1 MQETFLYSV
10 NPRKVITGIEGV
22 GPIRTPKSLYLTK
35 EDVKLCLSKGTVYRR
50 FSLEGRNERV
60 TIANVD
66 RLHNSTYISEEEW
79 KTKQFEAPKAP
90 VVVEDDENNTSSEIK
105 ESNSTEDEAKNTE
118 SKSVDVTEEVTEVE
132 ETSEDPV
139 DKDEKDVVENE
150 VSENED
156 TVDQEPSKN
165 EDGEDS
171 VESEDETEVESDDEE
186 VENE

>member
-79 KTKQFEAPKAP
+79 KTKQEHPYFI
-90 VVVEDDENNTSSEIK
+90 S
-105 ESNSTEDEAKNTE
+105 
-118 SKSVDVTEEVTEVE
+118 
-132 ETSEDPV
+132 
-139 DKDEKDVVENE
+139 
-150 VSENED
+150 
-156 TVDQEPSKN
+156 
-165 EDGEDS
+165 DG
-171 VESEDETEVESDDEE
+171 VLDEE
-186 VENE
+186 EWKRQSCKVLFVLKEANWENANADSGFNGFNGIKNYSKALFDVFSYHELTVQTLHKEP

>member
-90 VVVEDDENNTSSEIK
+90 VVVEDDENDASPESK
-105 ESNSTEDEAKNTE
+105 ESNPTEDEVKNTE
-118 SKSVDVTEEVTEVE
+118 SESVDVTKEVAEVE
-132 ETSEDPV
+132 EASEDSV
-139 DKDEKDVVENE
+139 DKDEDVVENE

-156 TVDQEPSKN
+156 TVDQEPSEI

>member
-66 RLHNSTYISEEEW
+66 RLHNSIYISEEEW

-90 VVVEDDENNTSSEIK
+90 VVVEDDASP
-105 ESNSTEDEAKNTE
+105 ESKKSNPTEDEVKNTE
-118 SKSVDVTEEVTEVE
+118 SESVDVTEEVTEVE

-139 DKDEKDVVENE
+139 DKDEEDVVENE

-156 TVDQEPSKN
+156 TVDQEPFKN